1 MLPTTAARLSLSC
14 GQTTTVTLNSRE
26 YLLRPPVEP
35 CRSTPLPLL
44 VLIHCYGCDAA
55 LELNKYKEA
64 ADTHGFVLAAPEGY
78 HNSWNAPH
86 CCGPARETAQDDV
99 GFIDSVVRHAATLLP
114 IASDA
119 TFAAGFS
126 NGGFMSS
133 HLAWSG
139 TTRWAGISPSAGHE
153 YAVNAERPLPVYIH
167 HCAAD
172 DMVRIDGCCAAD
184 GGPTCCCGIG
194 AQRKTC
200 VSTATLFEQ
209 WLVANRCTGREAALA
224 GPAGAQCTTGT
235 GCVANATFCVHEG
248 CFHQQWSRSFP
259 AADAVVEFFARHA
272 CELRGAWRV
281 AREGAPPRCARARV
295 IVPLPAPS
303 LADLPVACLAFTG
316 VDAVVLLSERNAAMA
331 IFA

>member
-1 MLPTTAARLSLSC
+1 
-14 GQTTTVTLNSRE
+14 
-26 YLLRPPVEP
+26 
-35 CRSTPLPLL
+35 
-44 VLIHCYGCDAA
+44 
-55 LELNKYKEA
+55 
-64 ADTHGFVLAAPEGY
+64 
-78 HNSWNAPH
+78 
-86 CCGPARETAQDDV
+86 
-99 GFIDSVVRHAATLLP
+99 
-114 IASDA
+114 
-119 TFAAGFS
+119 
-126 NGGFMSS
+126 MSS

-172 DMVRIDGCCAAD
+172 SMVRIDGCCAAD

-209 WLVANRCTGREAALA
+209 WLNSNRCTGREAALA

-281 AREGAPPRCARARV
+281 AREGAPPRCARARASS
-295 IVPLPAPS
+295 PRSRCPRSLTFLSPASPSQVSMPWCCCRNATRPWPS
-303 LADLPVACLAFTG
+303 LLDRQWLPWRAGDGVVVYGDKFQVSHRCVRLTCVRDQRSDACDQITG
-316 VDAVVLLSERNAAMA
+316 YDRA
-331 IFA
+331 

>member
-1 MLPTTAARLSLSC
+1 M
-14 GQTTTVTLNSRE
+14 
-26 YLLRPPVEP
+26 
-35 CRSTPLPLL
+35 
-44 VLIHCYGCDAA
+44 
-55 LELNKYKEA
+55 
-64 ADTHGFVLAAPEGY
+64 
-78 HNSWNAPH
+78 
-86 CCGPARETAQDDV
+86 

-119 TFAAGFS
+119 IFAAGFS

-172 DMVRIDGCCAAD
+172 SMVRIDGCCAAD

-224 GPAGAQCTTGT
+224 GRGEEA
-235 GCVANATFCVHEG
+235 
-248 CFHQQWSRSFP
+248 
-259 AADAVVEFFARHA
+259 
-272 CELRGAWRV
+272 ELRRQM
-281 AREGAPPRCARARV
+281 EEQRAAEYTIIGV
-295 IVPLPAPS
+295 QGG
-303 LADLPVACLAFTG
+303 FT
-316 VDAVVLLSERNAAMA
+316 
-331 IFA
+331 